1 MKLFTLYL
9 ITNNLSKT
17 LEKEKMSA
25 IGGKELPGLTVK
37 TLKNMR
43 NDRDFKLFYEK
54 IETSASKID
63 EASTPML
70 PRKRKKPNYS
80 ILQYVKGNPKPTGE
94 AHHPENAYDHF
105 KQIFFEALDA
115 TVNAINDRFDQP
127 AFELFSQV
135 EQLFLKS
142 VKKKDATHELKMVEK
157 HFKDDYDEESLIAEL
172 QLLPTIF
179 EEECPPINLE
189 DVVKVIKSFA
199 PEKSKLIQNVVTI
212 IKIILANGATSATPE
227 RSFSMLRRIKT
238 WLHSRMLQKRL
249 NSLSI
254 IMYDNKD
261 LLDNLSLIDVANEFA
276 GLQPDRKNAIGSF
289 TVKDL

>member
-1 MKLFTLYL
+1 MKLFTLYFGLNLSESLYL
-9 ITNNLSKT
+9 ITDNLSKT
-17 LEKEKMSA
+17 LQKEKMSA
-25 IGGKELPGLTVK
+25 IGGKELAGLTVK

-63 EASTPML
+63 EVSTPML

-80 ILQYVKGNPKPTGE
+80 ILQYVEGNPKPTGE
-94 AHHPENAYDHF
+94 AYHPENAYDHF
-105 KQIFFEALDA
+105 KQIYFEALDA
-115 TVNAINDRFDQP
+115 IVNTINDRFDQP

-142 VKKKDATHELKMVEK
+142 VKKQDVMDELKMVEK
-157 HFKDDYDEESLIAEL
+157 HFKNDHDEESLIAEL

-179 EEECPPINLE
+179 EEECPPKNLK

-199 PEKSKLIQNVVTI
+199 PEKRKLIQNVVI
-212 IKIILANGATSATPE
+212 VIKIILTNGATSATPE

-238 WLHSRMLQKRL
+238 WLRS
-249 NSLSI
+249 
-254 IMYDNKD
+254 
-261 LLDNLSLIDVANEFA
+261 
-276 GLQPDRKNAIGSF
+276 
-289 TVKDL
+289 

>member
-1 MKLFTLYL
+1 
-9 ITNNLSKT
+9 
-17 LEKEKMSA
+17 MSA
-25 IGGKELPGLTVK
+25 IGGKELAGLTTVK
-37 TLKNMR
+37 TLKIMR

-63 EASTPML
+63 EVSTPML

-80 ILQYVKGNPKPTGE
+80 ILQYVEGNPKPTGE
-94 AHHPENAYDHF
+94 AYHPENAYDHF
-105 KQIFFEALDA
+105 KQIYFEALDA
-115 TVNAINDRFDQP
+115 IVNAINDRFDQP

-142 VKKKDATHELKMVEK
+142 VKKQDVTDELKMVEK
-157 HFKDDYDEESLIAEL
+157 HFKNDYDEESFIAEL

-199 PEKSKLIQNVVTI
+199 PEKRKLIQNVVTV
-212 IKIILANGATSATPE
+212 IKIILTNGATSATPE

-238 WLHSRMLQKRL
+238 WLRSRMSQKRL
-249 NSLSI
+249 NSLS

-261 LLDNLSLIDVANEFA
+261 LLDNLSLTDVANEFV
-276 GLQPDRKNAIGSF
+276 GLQPDCKNAFGSF

>member
-1 MKLFTLYL
+1 
-9 ITNNLSKT
+9 
-17 LEKEKMSA
+17 MSA

-43 NDRDFKLFYEK
+43 NDRNFKLFYEK

-80 ILQYVKGNPKPTGE
+80 ILQYVKGNPKPTGG
-94 AHHPENAYDHF
+94 AYHPENAYDHF
-105 KQIFFEALDA
+105 KQMFFQALDA

-127 AFELFSQV
+127 GFELFSQV

-142 VKKKDATHELKMVEK
+142 VKKKDVTDELAMVEK
-157 HFKDDYDEESLIAEL
+157 HFKNDYDEESLIAEL

-212 IKIILANGATSATPE
+212 IKIILTNGATSATPE

-276 GLQPDRKNAIGSF
+276 GLQPDRKNAFGSF